1 MDAAFSSILFA
12 EPARAVS
19 NLGLIERRLPG
30 NLWATLPALL
40 AQVPDPDG
48 ALNFLERYARGAA
61 EAVSEYIA
69 RNPTALHYLLVIF
82 SYSRFLSETLVH
94 QPELILWLHRTGPR
108 ENLERVKTLEDLHE
122 EFAQFEAV
130 TLAQPPAVILAR
142 FKRRE
147 YLRITLRDVL
157 GIATLAET
165 TMELSHLADVL
176 LQRALRACEQKL
188 ENSYGAP
195 QYVDAAGNRRA
206 ARMALLA
213 LGKLGAEE
221 LNYNSDIDLMFQYSH
236 DGETSGGTAGSISNA
251 EFFVRLAQAVLK
263 LISEVTPE
271 GAVFRVDLRLRPQ
284 GSEGDVAVSLP
295 AALEYYRQRGRQWE
309 FQMLIKGR
317 CAAGDA
323 ELCRQFLRAV
333 QPMVF
338 PRDPET
344 LTHDAF
350 AAIEAVLNARQ
361 EITRELKR
369 RTGAKAKHRAEW
381 NVKLSPG
388 GIRDIEFVAQ
398 CLQRVHGGSD
408 AWLAAPA
415 AASTLVALQR
425 LHDKGFLTGRD
436 FFRLATAYQFL
447 RKVEHRLQLRD
458 GLQRHTLPEAADA
471 LGRLARRCGVEP
483 TPGRSA
489 REQLLQRIGQH
500 FREVREIYERIVRP
514 SKPQDAAETP
524 AAREPEPGESALL
537 RRLREDFPA
546 VAEGVAAAAAGGDAY
561 ARRGLSRFLS
571 SAMLDPGCMEMLT
584 SHPEWI
590 ARAARIFSRS
600 DLTVEMLA
608 RNPDEARVLADPG
621 LAGFRGPLVEGE
633 DSEAR
638 LRENYRRRLLAIIV
652 RAVLGASQ
660 PFETFE
666 ALTRLADEALAGALR
681 ISAREILG
689 GEEDL
694 NSAPLAVLAL
704 GRLGTSEMDVGSDA
718 DLIFVVDEKLSAE
731 EREPWR
737 RLAERFVQLV
747 SSHTQE
753 GLLFPVDT
761 RLRPRGTEG
770 DLLQSAAYLR
780 EYFSSDAQGWE
791 ALAFLKARAV
801 AGNLSLAGAAI
812 RQTQEVIAARFRDA
826 AELARQLAH
835 TRKLLEK
842 AKDAARP
849 KGEFKKV
856 AGGYYDIEYMVGFLF
871 LTRGIA
877 PAAGHVLRQIASLE
891 SAGALDTSGARTL
904 REAAL
909 LYRSIDHAIR
919 MVTGR
924 AANRL
929 PEPALAG
936 RIARLLK
943 TWQIPLS
950 GDLEERIVGVR
961 KEVREM
967 YRRVSGDL

>member
-1 MDAAFSSILFA
+1 MDAAFSSISFA
-12 EPARAVS
+12 EPARAES

-69 RNPTALHYLLVIF
+69 RNPAALHYLLVIF

-122 EFAQFEAV
+122 EFARFEAV

-176 LQRALRACEQKL
+176 LQRALRACEQRL
-188 ENSYGAP
+188 ENSYGSP
-195 QYVDAAGNRRA
+195 QHVDAAGNRHA
-206 ARMALLA
+206 ARMAILA

-221 LNYNSDIDLMFQYSH
+221 LNYNSDIDLMFLYSH

-284 GSEGDVAVSLP
+284 GGEGDVAVGLA

-317 CAAGDA
+317 CAAGDG
-323 ELCRQFLRAV
+323 ELCRQFLREM
-333 QPMVF
+333 QPHVF
-338 PRDPET
+338 PRDKQT

-369 RTGAKAKHRAEW
+369 RAGAKAKHRAEW

-483 TPGRSA
+483 TPGRGA

-514 SKPQDAAETP
+514 SKPEDAAETP
-524 AAREPEPGESALL
+524 AAREPEPGESTLL
-537 RRLREDFPA
+537 RRLRQDFPA

-571 SAMLDPGCMEMLT
+571 SAMLDTACMEMLT

-590 ARAARIFSRS
+590 ARAAKIFSRS

-621 LAGFRGPLVEGE
+621 LGGFRGPLMEREESEG
-633 DSEAR
+633 R

-689 GEEDL
+689 GDADL
-694 NSAPLAVLAL
+694 KSAPFAVLAL

-718 DLIFVVDEKLSAE
+718 DLIFVVDETLSAE

-761 RLRPRGTEG
+761 RLRPRGAEG

-780 EYFSSDAQGWE
+780 EYFSSDALGWE

-801 AGNLSLAGAAI
+801 AGNLSLAGAAL
-812 RQTQEVIAARFRDA
+812 RQTQEVIAGRFRDD

-877 PAAGHVLRQIASLE
+877 PAAGHVLRQIAALE
-891 SAGALDTSGARTL
+891 SAGALDTAGARTL

-924 AANRL
+924 SANRL

-950 GDLEERIVGVR
+950 GDLDERIVEVR
-961 KEVREM
+961 KEVREL
-967 YRRVSGDL
+967 YGRTIE

>member
-1 MDAAFSSILFA
+1 MDAAFSSIAFA
-12 EPARAVS
+12 EPARAES

-48 ALNFLERYARGAA
+48 ALNFLELYARGAP

-82 SYSRFLSETLVH
+82 SYSRFLSETLVQ

-108 ENLERVKTLEDLHE
+108 ENLERVKTIEELHE
-122 EFAQFEAV
+122 EFARFEAV
-130 TLAQPPAVILAR
+130 TLSQPPAVILAR

-188 ENSYGAP
+188 ENSYGSP
-195 QYVDAAGNRRA
+195 QHVDAAGNRHA
-206 ARMALLA
+206 ARLAILA

-221 LNYNSDIDLMFQYSH
+221 LNYNSDIDLMFLYSH

-251 EFFVRLAQAVLK
+251 EFFVRLAQTVLK

-284 GSEGDVAVSLP
+284 GGEGDVAVGLP

-483 TPGRSA
+483 TPGRGA

-537 RRLREDFPA
+537 RRLRQDFPA

-571 SAMLDPGCMEMLT
+571 SAMLDAACMEMLT

-608 RNPDEARVLADPG
+608 RNPDEARVLAD
-621 LAGFRGPLVEGE
+621 AGVGDFSAPLISAE
-633 DSEAR
+633 DSEGR

-652 RAVLGASQ
+652 RGVLGASQ

-689 GEEDL
+689 GASDL
-694 NSAPLAVLAL
+694 NGAPFAVLAL

-718 DLIFVVDEKLSAE
+718 DLVFVVDEKLSAE

-761 RLRPRGTEG
+761 RLRPRGAEG

-801 AGNLSLAGAAI
+801 AGNVSLAGAAI
-812 RQTQEVIAARFRDA
+812 RQSQEVIAERFRDA
-826 AELARQLAH
+826 AELARQLGH

-877 PAAGHVLRQIASLE
+877 PAAGHVLRQIAALE
-891 SAGALDTSGARTL
+891 SAGALDTAGARTL

-943 TWQIPLS
+943 TWQVAV
-950 GDLEERIVGVR
+950 GGEMEEKIVSTR
-961 KEVREM
+961 KQVREL
-967 YRRVSGDL
+967 YERVISD

>member
-1 MDAAFSSILFA
+1 MDAAFSSIAFA
-12 EPARAVS
+12 EPARAET
-19 NLGLIERRLPG
+19 NLGLIEQRLPG

-48 ALNFLERYARGAA
+48 ALNFLERYARGTP
-61 EAVSEYIA
+61 ESVSDYIA
-69 RNPTALHYLLVIF
+69 RNPSALHYLLVMF

-94 QPELILWLHRTGPR
+94 QPELILWLHRTAPR
-108 ENLERVKTLEDLHE
+108 ENLERVKTPEDLHE
-122 EFAQFEAV
+122 EFARFEAV

-188 ENSYGAP
+188 ENAYGSP
-195 QYVDAAGNRRA
+195 QYVDASGHRHA
-206 ARMALLA
+206 ARLAILA

-221 LNYNSDIDLMFQYSH
+221 LNYNSDIDLMFLYSH
-236 DGETSGGTAGSISNA
+236 EGETSGGPSGTISNA
-251 EFFVRLAQAVLK
+251 EFFVRLTQAVLK
-263 LISEVTPE
+263 LITEITPE

-284 GSEGDVAVSLP
+284 GGEGDVAVSLA
-295 AALEYYRQRGRQWE
+295 AALDYYRQRGRQWE

-317 CAAGDA
+317 CCAGDA
-323 ELCRQFLRAV
+323 ELCRQFLREL
-333 QPMVF
+333 QPHVF
-338 PRDPET
+338 PRDKNT
-344 LTHDAF
+344 LTSDAL
-350 AAIEAVLNARQ
+350 AAVEAVLDARE

-415 AASTLVALQR
+415 AASTLVAVQR
-425 LHDKGFLTGRD
+425 LHDKGFLTSRD

-458 GLQRHTLPEAADA
+458 GLQRHTLPEAPDA
-471 LGRLARRCGVEP
+471 LERLARRCGVEP
-483 TPGRSA
+483 APGRGA
-489 REQLLQRIGQH
+489 REQLQQRIGQH
-500 FREVREIYERIVRP
+500 FREVREIYERILRP
-514 SKPQDAAETP
+514 KTRGDAAESP
-524 AAREPEPGESALL
+524 AAREPEPGESALMRQL
-537 RRLREDFPA
+537 RQDFPA
-546 VAEGVAAAAAGGDAY
+546 VAQGVAAAVAGGDAY
-561 ARRGLSRFLS
+561 ARRGLHRFLS
-571 SAMLDPGCMEMLT
+571 SAMLEPACMEVLE
-584 SHPEWI
+584 SHPEWM
-590 ARAARIFSRS
+590 ARAAEIFSRS
-600 DLTVEMLA
+600 DLLVEMLA

-621 LAGFRGPLVEGE
+621 LAGYREPLTAEEKSEGH
-633 DSEAR
+633 
-638 LRENYRRRLLAIIV
+638 LRENYRRRVLATIV
-652 RAVLGASQ
+652 RAVLGTSQ
-660 PFETFE
+660 PFETFGE
-666 ALTRLADEALAGALR
+666 LTRLADEALASALR

-689 GEEDL
+689 GATDL
-694 NSAPLAVLAL
+694 NSAPFAVLAL

-718 DLIFVVDEKLSAE
+718 DLVFVVDERLSAD

-747 SSHTQE
+747 SSYTRE
-753 GLLFPVDT
+753 GMLFPVDT
-761 RLRPRGTEG
+761 RLRPRGGEG
-770 DLLQSAAYLR
+770 EMLQSTAYLR
-780 EYFSSDAQGWE
+780 DYYRTDALGWE

-801 AGNLSLAGAAI
+801 GGNLEFALNAT
-812 RQTQEVIAARFRDA
+812 RQTQEIIAERFREPG
-826 AELARQLAH
+826 ELARQLAH
-835 TRKLLEK
+835 TRQLLEK
-842 AKDAARP
+842 TKDAARP

-871 LTRGIA
+871 LTRGLA
-877 PAAGHVLRQIASLE
+877 PVAGHVLRQIAALE
-891 SAGALDTSGARTL
+891 SAGALDTAGARTL
-904 REAAL
+904 RDAAL

-936 RIARLLK
+936 RVARLLAA
-943 TWQIPLS
+943 WQVAVT
-950 GDLEERIVGVR
+950 GELEETIGAAR
-961 KEVREM
+961 KEVRGLYEKVIGG
-967 YRRVSGDL
+967 R